1 MMMVVMVMV
10 MVMVEKK
17 MKGLPPLPYVLDLRT
32 EDHPVR
38 TRQCGGD
45 GDVACS
51 PSIRVLR
58 TAVWFTETARVRP

>member
-1 MMMVVMVMV
+1 MMMVVIVMV

-17 MKGLPPLPYVLDLRT
+17 IKGLPPLPYVLDLRT

-45 GDVACS
+45 GDVARS
-51 PSIRVLR
+51 PSIRV
-58 TAVWFTETARVRP
+58 VH